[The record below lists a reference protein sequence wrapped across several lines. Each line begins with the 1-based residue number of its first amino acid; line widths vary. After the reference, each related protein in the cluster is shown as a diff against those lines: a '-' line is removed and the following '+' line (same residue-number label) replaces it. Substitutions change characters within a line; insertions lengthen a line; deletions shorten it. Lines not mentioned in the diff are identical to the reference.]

1 MQECVDYTSDVINDD
16 VSFRHCSGNK
26 GEPISPKFYI
36 SFVRY

>member
-1 MQECVDYTSDVINDD
+1 MQVFVDYTPDVINDD
-16 VSFRHCSGNK
+16 VSFSHCSCNK